1 MLSQAN
7 DRIKEYAQVKA
18 DFREKRKAA
27 NAVKNTAV
35 RKLQERQKV
44 WPTVCCA
51 YVAEV
56 AATGVALLLQQVAS
70 DCAQV
75 CVVLF
80 QPLLRTFYAC
90 HQAELAGIKLSLQL
104 VACIRQL
111 ISQRQHRLSMRSKT
125 TKSVLRR
132 A

>member
-75 CVVLF
+75 LLFFFSRCCVRSTHV
-80 QPLLRTFYAC
+80 
-90 HQAELAGIKLSLQL
+90 IKLNLLASNCPCSLL
-104 VACIRQL
+104 HVYA
-111 ISQRQHRLSMRSKT
+111 SSFH
-125 TKSVLRR
+125 SVSTGCR
-132 A
+132 